1 MKTITLKA
9 DPKFDAELN
18 ALAERLSTT
27 KSAVIREAVG
37 KYKTQLDREELRQ
50 KIQAASLKVRQSN
63 LEEMEIWD
71 ATLADGLD
79 ETEDF
84 SDFQK

>member
-9 DPKFDAELN
+9 DPKFDAELT

-37 KYKTQLDREELRQ
+37 EYRTKLDREAMRTRLQEL
-50 KIQAASLKVRQSN
+50 SLRLREQT
-63 LEEMEIWD
+63 LEAIEDFDDTI
-71 ATLADGLD
+71 ADGLD
-79 ETEDF
+79 DT
-84 SDFQK
+84 

>member
-9 DPKFDAELN
+9 DKHFDAELTS
-18 ALAERLSTT
+18 LAKRLDKT

-37 KYKTQLDREELRQ
+37 EYKVKLDREAMKERLRDVSERLREQTREITEEL
-50 KIQAASLKVRQSN
+50 
-63 LEEMEIWD
+63 E

-79 ETEDF
+79 DV
-84 SDFQK
+84 

>member
-9 DPKFDAELN
+9 DPKFDAELT

-37 KYKTQLDREELRQ
+37 EYRARLDRDAMRARLRDLSRRLREQ
-50 KIQAASLKVRQSN
+50 T
-63 LEEMEIWD
+63 LEAIEDFDDTI
-71 ATLADGLD
+71 ADGLD
-79 ETEDF
+79 DA
-84 SDFQK
+84 

>member
-71 ATLADGLD
+71 TTLADGLD

>member
-9 DPKFDAELN
+9 DKQFDAELTG
-18 ALAERLSTT
+18 LARRLGTT

-37 KYKTQLDREELRQ
+37 EYRTKLDREAMRERLKEVSLRLRAQ
-50 KIQAASLKVRQSN
+50 NQ
-63 LEEMEIWD
+63 EEMDLWE

-79 ETEDF
+79 DEPD
-84 SDFQK
+84 QR